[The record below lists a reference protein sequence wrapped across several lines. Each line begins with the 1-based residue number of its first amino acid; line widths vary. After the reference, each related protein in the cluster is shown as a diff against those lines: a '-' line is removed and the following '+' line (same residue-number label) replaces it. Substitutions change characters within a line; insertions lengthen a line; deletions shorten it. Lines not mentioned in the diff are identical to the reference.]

1 MRAVVCHQ
9 FGPPEDLVIEGAA
22 EPTPGPGEV
31 LIDVKAIPVT
41 FPDCLMLEDK
51 YQYKAP
57 LPYVP
62 GSEVAGIVTK
72 LGPGVT
78 DLAVGARV
86 VGRVGN
92 TGAYAERALAPAADT
107 RSLPD
112 HVEFAE
118 STGLMYAHGTSYYGL
133 KHRGALQ
140 AGETLLVLGA
150 GGNVGSSAV
159 DLGKLLGARVIAAA
173 SSEEKLALSR
183 DRGADE
189 TINYTTENLKERAK
203 ALTDGRGCDVVYDV
217 VGGEHAEAAL
227 RATAWGGRFLVIGFA
242 AGIPR
247 IPLNL
252 ALLKSCQIVGVFL
265 GAMLAR
271 EPELGEEIMTELL
284 EMTGSGKLKP
294 HVAKRYPLEEA
305 PRALRDLMDRK
316 SIGKIVLEP

>member
-159 DLGKLLGARVIAAA
+159 ELGKLLGARVIAAA

-203 ALTDGRGCDVVYDV
+203 ALTDGRRV
-217 VGGEHAEAAL
+217 ATWSMTWWAANM
-227 RATAWGGRFLVIGFA
+227 
-242 AGIPR
+242 PR
-247 IPLNL
+247 RHFGPPRG
-252 ALLKSCQIVGVFL
+252 VGVFSSSAL
-265 GAMLAR
+265 PRGSPASLSTWRCSRVVRSSACSSAR
-271 EPELGEEIMTELL
+271 CWPE
-284 EMTGSGKLKP
+284 SP
-294 HVAKRYPLEEA
+294 NSAKR
-305 PRALRDLMDRK
+305 
-316 SIGKIVLEP
+316 S